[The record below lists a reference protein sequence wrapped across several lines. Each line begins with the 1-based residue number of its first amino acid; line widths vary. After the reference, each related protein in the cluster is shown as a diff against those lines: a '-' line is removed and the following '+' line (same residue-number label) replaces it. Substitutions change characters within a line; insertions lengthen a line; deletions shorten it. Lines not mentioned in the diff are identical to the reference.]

1 MKQLPAPSKQL
12 HDLLLAQYRDSP
24 NLIAYLNVFASEMDD
39 AHKVFDECLN
49 ERYYYRATGAQ
60 LDVIGYI
67 VGAGRVLEGVVV
79 SGNFGYLQ
87 SAESLGMGREDSP
100 LLGGVL
106 RGENDDPTQD
116 VILPD
121 SRFRDWIDARIVKNH
136 TTVNVEDTIQFFR
149 LLLNDPNLLVNIVE
163 NPGVEAAVT
172 ITLERVLNIN
182 EVAIVVSL
190 AQHMKPVGVNFL
202 IQDHT
207 GVIET
212 LPINLKAFA

>member
-1 MKQLPAPSKQL
+1 MKQLPAPSEQL

-149 LLLNDPNLLVNIVE
+149 LLLNDPDLLVNIVE

>member
-149 LLLNDPNLLVNIVE
+149 LLLNDSDLLVNIVE

>member
-149 LLLNDPNLLVNIVE
+149 LLLNDPDLLVNIVE

>member
-1 MKQLPAPSKQL
+1 MKQLPAPSEQL
-12 HDLLLAQYRDSP
+12 YDLLLAQYRDSP
-24 NLIAYLNVFASEMDD
+24 NLIAYMNVFASEMDD

-149 LLLNDPNLLVNIVE
+149 LLLNDPDLLVNIVE